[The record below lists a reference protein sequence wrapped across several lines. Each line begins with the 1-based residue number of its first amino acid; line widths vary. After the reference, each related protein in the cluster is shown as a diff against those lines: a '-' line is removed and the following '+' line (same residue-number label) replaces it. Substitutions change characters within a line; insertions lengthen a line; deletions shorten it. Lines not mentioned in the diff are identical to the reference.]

1 VVLVS
6 VVALAVVAYT
16 VPAGVVEYAMAGSWF
31 SPAPAPASSSR
42 RTRRSPSPRSPRAR
56 GLAGSVGQLGQRV
69 GTAVGTAIGL
79 SLFYSTVYRENG
91 AGDALAVF
99 HDAYAYGMVA
109 VGVFLGIALLL
120 IGVIDLGARRRA
132 AQD

>member
-1 VVLVS
+1 
-6 VVALAVVAYT
+6 
-16 VPAGVVEYAMAGSWF
+16 
-31 SPAPAPASSSR
+31 
-42 RTRRSPSPRSPRAR
+42 
-56 GLAGSVGQLGQRV
+56 
-69 GTAVGTAIGL
+69 VGTAIGL
-79 SLFYSTVYRENG
+79 SLFYSTVYREKDG

-109 VGVFLGIALLL
+109 VGVFLGIALL